1 MLDLNPITPLGAT
14 TPHQEQYE
22 GLTISEV
29 FDRAMVS
36 ISGRHG
42 RNQDLMSRVSEKL
55 DLKLPGVSEFTVN
68 GDFGAFWTAPD
79 QWMFDA
85 PHDAKSC
92 LAVKIK
98 EIVGDAASVTDQTDG
113 WCRFR
118 LSGPQSVEIFQF
130 LCTVDVSALVQGQVV
145 KTLIEHTGCFV
156 LCREEAIEYEIIG
169 PVSVASDV
177 LHALQASARTL
188 SSVRKAQ

>member
-14 TPHQEQYE
+14 TLHQEQYE
-22 GLTISEV
+22 GLMIGEV

-36 ISGRHG
+36 ISSRHG
-42 RNQDLMSRVSEKL
+42 RNQDLMSCLSEKL
-55 DLKLPGVSEFTVN
+55 DLKLPGVSEFIEN
-68 GDFGAFWTAPD
+68 GDFGAFWTASD

-92 LAVKIK
+92 LADKIK
-98 EIVGDAASVTDQTDG
+98 EIVDDAASVTDQTDG

-118 LSGPQSVEIFQF
+118 LSGPRSVEIFQF

-156 LCREEAIEYEIIG
+156 LCRQKAIEYEIIG
-169 PVSVASDV
+169 PVSVVSDV
-177 LHALQASARTL
+177 LHALQAAARTL
-188 SSVRKAQ
+188 NAVHKA